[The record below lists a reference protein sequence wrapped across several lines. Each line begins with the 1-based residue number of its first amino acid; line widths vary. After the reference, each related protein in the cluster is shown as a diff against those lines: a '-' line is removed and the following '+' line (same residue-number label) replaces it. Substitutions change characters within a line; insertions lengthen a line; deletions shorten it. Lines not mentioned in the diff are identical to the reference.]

1 MDEVDYRYKDSIKE
15 ALQTGNINKLMELVP
30 SIDEQ
35 EAQDYMKRWQQNYLD
50 TMKKIRMGLDT
61 SDLEK
66 TSYEIANDLMNKAS
80 LSGYKR

>member
-66 TSYEIANDLMNKAS
+66 TSYEIANDIMNKAK
-80 LSGYKR
+80 LSGFKR

>member
-15 ALQTGNINKLMELVP
+15 ALQTGDINKLMELVP

-35 EAQDYMKRWQQNYLD
+35 EAQDYIDRWQKNYLD

-61 SDLEK
+61 AEQEK
-66 TSYEIANDLMNKAS
+66 TSYEITNDLINKAS
-80 LSGYKR
+80 LSGFKR